1 MQNYISPL
9 NNITLSFYIPYKENS
24 NAVVIHRLQYNN
36 TFFNI
41 DYVNNYF
48 AFLSL
53 VDVNYNKQ
61 QYGYNII
68 DIPADTN
75 TKQYI
80 LTIVR
85 IPPGIYSSV
94 EEIIKAINKSYREAY
109 SDDSEK
115 ENKALTP
122 LIGYKKET
130 TTETIGEP
138 RDISTFIEG
147 TIINDDGS
155 TTTTTKGDNY
165 AIITTKRTDGTTNKI
180 TYRTDGTIITTNEQW
195 IENINEDEKL
205 IYFNENILPVNISL
219 TIPNNIALTPIDTV
233 LTNYYTKSANVLK
246 VKDNKIYFEKASVN
260 DNTYYTLY
268 ESYNNFSYNSGV
280 SLSNYL
286 TNIEYVLNI
295 STDTAIK
302 IREGNY
308 INVFC
313 FIGETIKTNAGE
325 ELNINLMEYNNVYSS
340 RRRLEPNNLTEM
352 DIKYTFSN
360 NINELINKDVK
371 SFNIIRERLD
381 LTANNN
387 FILPINGKVNINK
400 SGVYIYFIAH
410 NEITQVITN
419 NACKLY
425 YSYVI

>member
-24 NAVVIHRLQYNN
+24 NAVVIHRLHYNN